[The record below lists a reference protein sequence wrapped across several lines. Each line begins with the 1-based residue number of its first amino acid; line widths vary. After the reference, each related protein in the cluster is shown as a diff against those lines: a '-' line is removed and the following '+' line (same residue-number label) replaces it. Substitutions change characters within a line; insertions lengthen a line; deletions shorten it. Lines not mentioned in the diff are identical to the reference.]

1 MGRSKPRFPAV
12 FIVADPRG
20 DGKTARVLKVLFVGD
35 IVGRPGRTWLKDRL
49 SGLREELEIDLVIAN
64 AENAAA
70 GAGITTSL
78 VQEILAAGVDGIT
91 LGDHV
96 WDQRGFEKEIDQ
108 LERVCRPSNLP
119 PVCPGR
125 DHLVIEAAGKRV
137 GVFTVLGRNFMK
149 PRDCPFRS
157 ADRLIQSL
165 DGQVDA
171 ILVEIHAEATSEK
184 VAFGRYLEGRVA
196 AVLGT
201 HTHIPTADAGILP
214 KGTAYITDV
223 GMTGPYDSVIGRDVA
238 PVVSGFLD
246 GLPRR
251 FSVAKDDVKLS
262 AVLIEIGSSGLAQ
275 DTRLIVERR
284 PSEEA

>member
-1 MGRSKPRFPAV
+1 V
-12 FIVADPRG
+12 FR
-20 DGKTARVLKVLFVGD
+20 VLFVGD
-35 IVGRPGRTWLKDRL
+35 IVGRPGRNWLKDRL
-49 SGLREELEIDLVIAN
+49 PSLREELGIDLVIAN

-70 GAGITTSL
+70 GAGITTKL
-78 VQEILAAGVDGIT
+78 VQEILGAGVDGIT

-108 LERVCRPSNLP
+108 LERVCRPANLD

-125 DHLVIEAAGKRV
+125 DHLLIETKGKRV
-137 GVFTVLGRNFMK
+137 AVFTVLGRNFMK
-149 PRDCPFRS
+149 PRDCPFRA
-157 ADRLIQSL
+157 ADRVVQSL
-165 DGQVDA
+165 DGQADVVLA
-171 ILVEIHAEATSEK
+171 EIHAEATSEK

-201 HTHIPTADAGILP
+201 HTHVPTADASILP

-251 FSVAKDDVKLS
+251 FSVAKGDVRLS
-262 AVLIEIGSSGLAQ
+262 AVLLEISPSGLSQ
-275 DTRLIVERR
+275 GIQLIGDRR
-284 PSEEA
+284 PSEPEAAIE

>member
-1 MGRSKPRFPAV
+1 M
-12 FIVADPRG
+12 
-20 DGKTARVLKVLFVGD
+20 LKVLFVGD
-35 IVGRPGRTWLKDRL
+35 IVGRPGRTWLKECL
-49 SGLREELEIDLVIAN
+49 GALREELEIDLVIAN

-78 VQEILAAGVDGIT
+78 VQEIQAAGVDGIT

-96 WDQRGFEKEIDQ
+96 WDQRGFEKEIDR
-108 LERVCRPSNLP
+108 LERVCRPANLD

-125 DHLVIEAAGKRV
+125 DHLVIETKGQRV
-137 GVFTVLGRNFMK
+137 AVFTVLGRNFMK
-149 PRDCPFRS
+149 PRDCPFRA
-157 ADRLIQSL
+157 ADRVIQSL

-171 ILVEIHAEATSEK
+171 ILAEIHAEATSEK

-201 HTHIPTADAGILP
+201 HTHVPTADAAILP

-251 FSVAKDDVKLS
+251 FSVAKDDVRLS
-262 AVLIEIGSSGLAQ
+262 AVLIEIDSSGLAQ
-275 DTRLIVERR
+275 DIRLIVKGVM
-284 PSEEA
+284 S